1 MTTGVLQAVQLR
13 DMAKERLAKA
23 AGSGTAAAKRAALQ
37 GLPAA
42 FHAKL
47 PEVLDFPWNLA
58 TGTPFC
64 SASGLKRLQSSRTLI
79 AQVHGV
85 KISASALHQNAPMQ
99 AQCGPCCG
107 TSRCFQAA
115 AVRFCVCV
123 AL

>member
-13 DMAKERLAKA
+13 DMAAERLGKA

-58 TGTPFC
+58 TGRRPASSSLYRMC
-64 SASGLKRLQSSRTLI
+64 SVKMLSASYI
-79 AQVHGV
+79 EV
-85 KISASALHQNAPMQ
+85 
-99 AQCGPCCG
+99 
-107 TSRCFQAA
+107 
-115 AVRFCVCV
+115 
-123 AL
+123 